1 MRKQELRIGNKIKI
15 DGIIVTVDE
24 RTLFDFD
31 HDGRVKESVEITE
44 EWLEKFGFEKETE
57 IIDEVENYDYTLV
70 AGKGVL
76 FRCEWNLHGILEY
89 IYIDDLCF
97 IEIQYVHQLQNLYF
111 ALTGEELQ

>member
-44 EWLEKFGFEKETE
+44 EWLESFKFENNVKMVNDVLAVKMQIGGAFFIATE
-57 IIDEVENYDYTLV
+57 SN
-70 AGKGVL
+70 
-76 FRCEWNLHGILEY
+76 FILLPRL
-89 IYIDDLCF
+89 IKH
-97 IEIQYVHQLQNLYF
+97 VHQLQNLYF